1 MNFISAF
8 GDEINYLVK
17 YPCAD
22 SAGSGLFMGKFIL
35 FIVDGYT
42 YIYMD
47 MYGLWMASITK
58 VAENVSNNEE
68 TEVI

>member
-22 SAGSGLFMGKFIL
+22 SAGSGLFIL

-58 VAENVSNNEE
+58 VAENISNNEE

>member
-8 GDEINYLVK
+8 GDEINYLEK

-22 SAGSGLFMGKFIL
+22 STGSGLFMGNMGTFIL

-47 MYGLWMASITK
+47 MYGL
-58 VAENVSNNEE
+58 
-68 TEVI
+68 

>member
-22 SAGSGLFMGKFIL
+22 SAGSGLFMGTWGNL
-35 FIVDGYT
+35 FF
-42 YIYMD
+42 
-47 MYGLWMASITK
+47 S
-58 VAENVSNNEE
+58 
-68 TEVI
+68 